1 MQQITRTSSQIGAAL
16 RRTRK
21 QLGLSQEQVSAK
33 TKLRQAT
40 ISSLES
46 GDSGTKLE
54 TLLDVLAALNL
65 ELVIRSRTKG
75 HVSDIE
81 DIF

>member
-1 MQQITRTSSQIGAAL
+1 MQQIARTSSQIGAAI
-16 RRTRK
+16 RRARK
-21 QLGLSQEQVSAK
+21 QLGLSQDQVSAK

-46 GDSGTKLE
+46 GDPGTKLE

-65 ELVIRSRTKG
+65 ELVVRSRTKG
-75 HVSDIE
+75 RVADIE